1 MVAADPKLAVL
12 MAADELFRRSLE
24 AAERH
29 LARAEHEMASVP
41 PDRRGRFQVNLAIMR
56 LMLTQRRGDL
66 PAVVEEAQRLLAPED
81 PADAALPGRCQDLRA
96 LALVSLGT
104 AELWALRPGE
114 AERHLEQG
122 ADLARRIGRPWLGV
136 GALAHGGWAAS
147 FRSFALAAQRFV
159 QAIELA
165 RDHGWA
171 GEPVVA
177 PAYAGLGAIR
187 VWQMR
192 LEEAEGLL
200 DQAERA
206 LRGEVEPAAGVVL
219 HQARGM
225 LELARGHDGQALAA
239 FQAAER
245 LAGLLVA
252 AHPRSAPMR
261 AHMLQTLVRLGDA
274 GRAGQ
279 APARLDDTDRGET
292 RNALAALR
300 LAQGDPRAAAAALAP
315 VLDGS
320 APVTNLGW
328 ASQAFWLEAIARD
341 ALGDPVAAGRAL
353 ERALDLAEPDGAV
366 FAFVLHPAPEL
377 LGRHARRGT
386 AHAALIEEILSLLAP
401 PGGTGDRQPPQGGSG
416 GMGPPQGG
424 PGGRAGGVW
433 GQGGSGGDRPPENYR
448 TAERKRGPG
457 PAFPADQ
464 PVRAGDRR
472 PAVSVGEHRPDAHAP
487 PVRKARRAQ
496 PHRGRRAGP
505 HPRPAGTVI
514 AQAVT
519 GKAPLMSRGPVSV
532 TPRKPDSSRSGQPDG
547 VDRVEV
553 AGSSVHS

>member
-1 MVAADPKLAVL
+1 M
-12 MAADELFRRSLE
+12 
-24 AAERH
+24 
-29 LARAEHEMASVP
+29 
-41 PDRRGRFQVNLAIMR
+41 
-56 LMLTQRRGDL
+56 
-66 PAVVEEAQRLLAPED
+66 VEEAQRLLAPED
-81 PADAALPGRCQDLRA
+81 PADALRPGRCQDLRA

-104 AELWALRPGE
+104 AELWALRADE

-192 LEEAEGLL
+192 LEEAEALL

-239 FQAAER
+239 FQVAER

-279 APARLDDTDRGET
+279 APAGLDDTDRGET

-300 LAQGDPRAAAAALAP
+300 LAQGDPRAAAAALTP

-341 ALGDPVAAGRAL
+341 ALGDPVAAGRSL

-377 LGRHARRGT
+377 LGRHARRRT

-401 PGGTGDRQPPQGGSG
+401 PGG
-416 GMGPPQGG
+416 MG
-424 PGGRAGGVW
+424 GGRSPPRGVW
-433 GQGGSGGDRPPENYR
+433 GDGSPP
-448 TAERKRGPG
+448 RG
-457 PAFPADQ
+457 
-464 PVRAGDRR
+464 V
-472 PAVSVGEHRPDAHAP
+472 
-487 PVRKARRAQ
+487 
-496 PHRGRRAGP
+496 
-505 HPRPAGTVI
+505 
-514 AQAVT
+514 
-519 GKAPLMSRGPVSV
+519 
-532 TPRKPDSSRSGQPDG
+532 
-547 VDRVEV
+547 
-553 AGSSVHS
+553 